1 MISISIVEDNEQF
14 RQALETIVASQEDM
28 VLIGSYPDAEKAYEG
43 ITRHVPDIVIT
54 DLSLPGMQG
63 FELMH
68 KLRAALI
75 NAQFLICTIHDDD
88 DHVFEALKNG
98 ACGYIIKEPVTV
110 EDIVNAIR
118 ELNAGGAPMSPYIAR
133 KVMASF
139 RKPVIENETSLL
151 SLREKEVL
159 ELLAKG
165 YQYKE
170 IASKLEVS
178 TETIKK
184 HLKNIYHKLQVQ
196 NKIEAVNKYHG
207 NR

>member
-14 RQALETIVASQEDM
+14 RKALESIINSQKDM
-28 VLIGSYPDAEKAYEG
+28 VLVDSYPDGEKAFEG
-43 ITRHVPDIVIT
+43 IRMSTPDIVIT

-63 FELMH
+63 FELMF
-68 KLRAALI
+68 KLRTASV
-75 NAQFLICTIHDDD
+75 NTQFLVCTIHDDD
-88 DHVFEALKNG
+88 EAVFEALKSG
-98 ACGYIIKEPVTV
+98 ASGYIVKEPVKV
-110 EDIVNAIR
+110 SDIVNAIR
-118 ELNAGGAPMSPYIAR
+118 ELHIGGAPMSPYIAR

-139 RKPVIENETSLL
+139 QKPAIENETSLL
-151 SLREKEVL
+151 SVREKEVL
-159 ELLAKG
+159 ELLARG
-165 YQYKE
+165 FQYKE
-170 IASKLEVS
+170 IAGRLEVS